1 MSAPLVIMKSVKPS
15 KLKGDMRLDFLNA
28 MRKMARE
35 ITADFQ
41 KTTATWDHKPKFE
54 QQVSLTGPGPVVL
67 VGTDDLIYKF
77 VDEGTKEHDIF
88 AGYYTGKSNKR
99 VLVFPG
105 TFTAKTVP
113 GIIGSRAGS
122 KGGET
127 VKRPFV
133 HHPGTKARRFT
144 EVIKGK
150 WEKRFKSDMQDVM
163 KQAARDS
170 GHGVK

>member
-1 MSAPLVIMKSVKPS
+1 MGNLLVMKGIRPS
-15 KLKGDMRLDFLNA
+15 RLKDDALRLALLNA
-28 MRKMARE
+28 MRRE
-35 ITADFQ
+35 ATAIKKDFDATV
-41 KTTATWDHKPKFE
+41 KTWDHSVKFE
-54 QQVSLTGPGPVVL
+54 QVISLAGGGPQVL

-77 VDEGTKEHDIF
+77 VDEGTKEHPIF

-99 VLVFPG
+99 VLAFPG

-150 WEKRFKSDMQDVM
+150 WEKRFKSDMEDVM
-163 KQAARDS
+163 KAAARDS